1 MIRHN
6 FESDH
11 VFTHCHPC
19 GSHNSDRWTG
29 MARRIFIVVLGG
41 AVLMGLAWC
50 SLVAAKSPPPS
61 TPATVVASAAK
72 PIAKETDTMTSDLQK
87 TATQAER
94 YINEHLFDPD
104 GLMYSYID
112 VQTGKIFEEDYVA
125 HYKENVRR
133 AKSWNAGHRSDSD
146 PVTYW
151 SYEDTIATAGYY
163 IEALVLKYELT
174 ADSKALE
181 QAFKIWDT
189 YKQVYYASQVYGI
202 GSFLRPYGGR
212 AADATRGGGYG
223 SGFEGLGR
231 WMEPLGTDQA
241 SPLLSAQYAL
251 WKHAKGGGKKE
262 LADIIIKT
270 LSWYEQQDFC
280 YLWYKSYIHWWNKGG
295 HAGSYYLPAIAF
307 AAQVTGEEK
316 WQKLLQE
323 KLPLAQGSGSNLMT
337 TFKWGSD
344 LVMLADLLGPDFEK
358 AFPQTLLDSSYE
370 EALKYLATFTL
381 PGMSVP
387 RGWGS
392 RQRPTEQGFYFLC
405 GLAGL
410 GHPGAAEKALS
421 VLSASKKVPEDFTV
435 FLNEDSEKLPL
446 AGYVQLQARAV
457 GRPLVRWYLNYWI
470 LRKATLA
477 QK

>member
-1 MIRHN
+1 M
-6 FESDH
+6 
-11 VFTHCHPC
+11 
-19 GSHNSDRWTG
+19 
-29 MARRIFIVVLGG
+29 
-41 AVLMGLAWC
+41 
-50 SLVAAKSPPPS
+50 
-61 TPATVVASAAK
+61 
-72 PIAKETDTMTSDLQK
+72 MTSELQHI
-87 TATQAER
+87 ATQAEK
-94 YINEHLFDPD
+94 YINDHLFDPD

-112 VQTGKIFEEDYVA
+112 VQTGKPFEEDYVVQSSSRA
-125 HYKENVRR
+125 ELKENVGR
-133 AKSWNAGHRSDSD
+133 AKSWSVHDRANSD
-146 PVTYW
+146 PWAYW
-151 SYEDTIATAGYY
+151 SYEDTILIVGVY
-163 IEALVLKYELT
+163 IKALVLKYELT
-174 ADSKALE
+174 GDSKALE

-202 GSFLRPYGGR
+202 GSFLRPYGGW
-212 AADATRGGGYG
+212 AG
-223 SGFEGLGR
+223 GFEGMSR
-231 WMEPLGTDQA
+231 WLEPLGTDQA
-241 SPLLSAQYAL
+241 SHLLCGQYAL
-251 WKHAKGGGKKE
+251 WKHAEGDSRNE

-270 LSWYEQQDFC
+270 LSWYEQQDFR
-280 YLWYKSYIHWWNKGG
+280 YLWYKSLIHTWDGAA

-307 AAQVTGEEK
+307 AAKITGQEK

-323 KLPLAQGSGSNLMT
+323 KLVYARAARPSDSESWMAS

-358 AFPQTLLDSSYE
+358 AFPQTLLDSAYQ

-381 PGMSVP
+381 PGMSAP
-387 RGWGS
+387 RGGGA
-392 RQRPTEQGFYFLC
+392 RQRPTENGFYFLC